1 MEYITEWAGLTSYA
15 FTKHIYWWINVNQH
29 GIYIS
34 QNRNGLALIG
44 FGVED
49 GVTPETEF
57 LGS

>member
-1 MEYITEWAGLTSYA
+1 M
-15 FTKHIYWWINVNQH
+15 FTNMV
-29 GIYIS
+29 YIS
-34 QNRNGLALIG
+34 ARMGMDLLVLIG

>member
-1 MEYITEWAGLTSYA
+1 MEYITEWTGVT
-15 FTKHIYWWINVNQH
+15 IYWWINVNQH